1 MNVGPDV
8 LRRVIVDHTFDSAD
22 IDASGSCVCADQ
34 PAWRTDQVNAA
45 EQSYKAA
52 AQTKQYQRN
61 GDVRFRKSRR
71 RFSFAVW
78 ILVM

>member
-8 LRRVIVDHTFDSAD
+8 LRRVIVDHTFDSVD

-45 EQSYKAA
+45 EQSYKLQHKQSNTRETETSDSGKAA
-52 AQTKQYQRN
+52 VVSVLLCGY
-61 GDVRFRKSRR
+61 
-71 RFSFAVW
+71 
-78 ILVM
+78 